1 IKSRGS
7 PKMALHTR
15 NVVKRLY
22 EYLIARQLATTNP
35 AQIIPARSIATSD
48 SRTRVLSPDE
58 IGSVLR
64 SIYASSIRRPLKLA
78 LHLLVLTMVRK
89 SELV

>member
-1 IKSRGS
+1 
-7 PKMALHTR
+7 
-15 NVVKRLY
+15 
-22 EYLIARQLATTNP
+22 LATTNP

-89 SELV
+89 SELVESTWSEFDLDAALWRIP